1 MTPAGNANKIAFMVE
16 KKASQEPLAR
26 LSRRERQIMDIVYAR
41 GTATSV
47 DVLEALPDP
56 PSYSAVRALMR
67 ILAEKG
73 LLKHRRVGLKYVFEP
88 VVAAGQMRASALSRL
103 MQSLFNNSPVSVVA
117 ALLDSNE
124 LKISTE
130 ELKQLKALIA
140 QREARANRVKS

>member
-1 MTPAGNANKIAFMVE
+1 MVE
-16 KKASQEPLAR
+16 KKASSEPLAR
-26 LSRRERQIMDIVYAR
+26 LSRRERQIMEIVYAR
-41 GTATSV
+41 GSATSAE
-47 DVLEALPDP
+47 VLDALPDP

-73 LLKHRRVGLKYVFEP
+73 LLKYRRVGLKYVFEP
-88 VVAAGQMRASALSRL
+88 VVAAGRMRASALSRL

-117 ALLDSNE
+117 ALLDSSE

-140 QREARANRVKS
+140 QREARTKGAKS

>member
-1 MTPAGNANKIAFMVE
+1 MAE
-16 KKASQEPLAR
+16 KKAAQEPLAG
-26 LSRRERQIMDIVYAR
+26 LSRRERQIMDIVYAS
-41 GTATSV
+41 GSATSA

-88 VVAAGQMRASALSRL
+88 VVSAKHARASALSRL

-117 ALLDSNE
+117 ALLDSRE
-124 LKISTE
+124 LKISAE

-140 QREARANRVKS
+140 QREARVKGTKL

>member
-1 MTPAGNANKIAFMVE
+1 MVE
-16 KKASQEPLAR
+16 KKASSEPLAR
-26 LSRRERQIMDIVYAR
+26 LSRRERQIMEIVYSR
-41 GTATSV
+41 SSATSA

-88 VVAAGQMRASALSRL
+88 VVAAGRMRDSALSRL

-117 ALLDSNE
+117 ALLDSSE

-130 ELKQLKALIA
+130 ELKQLKTIIA
-140 QREARANRVKS
+140 QREARTKGAKS